1 MNSHRNTADVI
12 RGLECL
18 LEPDPTGNRCYDCA
32 YACEGEATEK
42 RILRD
47 AVLMLEWKAEK
58 NLRKKADNGK
68 H

>member
-1 MNSHRNTADVI
+1 MKSCRNTADVI

-18 LEPDPTGNRCYDCA
+18 MDPDPTGSRCYECA

-47 AVLMLEWKAEK
+47 AIVMLEWHEEKKLRRKAEH
-58 NLRKKADNGK
+58 GK